1 MWGNHFYIALLL
13 LRRRIHIILDV
24 GTDNILCALHDTCA
38 FMEQSTLCLTMR
50 EHCYTTHN
58 GLDGISVDDAL
69 FDTGDEEGCL
79 ATSEIVVEVDEEC
92 EEGGLA
98 RV

>member
-50 EHCYTTHN
+50 EYCYTTHN

-69 FDTGDEEGCL
+69 FHTGNEEGCL